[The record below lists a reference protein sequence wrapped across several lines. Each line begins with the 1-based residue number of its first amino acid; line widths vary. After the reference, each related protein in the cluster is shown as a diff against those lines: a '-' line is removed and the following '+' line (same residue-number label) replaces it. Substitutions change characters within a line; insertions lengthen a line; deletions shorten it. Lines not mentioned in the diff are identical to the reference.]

1 MSTDEEIDML
11 KKEIDKL
18 NKTKENRIKSLQEN
32 EDNEL
37 DEGVVLLED
46 EIKQIKEKIKELQIQ
61 KEKHEENKEEENFS

>member
-18 NKTKENRIKSLQEN
+18 TKTKEERIKSLQEN

-46 EIKQIKEKIKELQIQ
+46 EIKQIKEKIKVLQIQ
-61 KEKHEENKEEENFS
+61 KEKHEENKGEENFS